1 MNNNEVV
8 KQEKKKHGKDIVIIV
23 LVFVIALLLG
33 IIIGQFA
40 LNNNSKNSTENN
52 KTNEVTKKDSNTSNT
67 EKNDSNTSNTEKTDN
82 SANTGTSTTKDNT
95 SVTKKTDEEIAKE
108 LITQNILELSQKNS
122 DQFGHYIDYRLKEY
136 RIDKI
141 YILTGNDR
149 LNAIDIHKG
158 ANGEGDSF
166 PDTDI
171 FAEIIYSIKP
181 VDINN
186 SGWIAGNGA
195 ISNGWIEQKHEMVH
209 IVEENGT
216 YKISDMGT
224 SW

>member
-1 MNNNEVV
+1 MDNNKVV

-52 KTNEVTKKDSNTSNT
+52 KTNDVTKKDSNTSNT
-67 EKNDSNTSNTEKTDN
+67 EKNDSNTS
-82 SANTGTSTTKDNT
+82 NTGTSTTKDNT

-108 LITQNILELSQKNS
+108 LFTQHIIEVSTTNADDKLQ
-122 DQFGHYIDYRLKEY
+122 EY

-149 LNAIDIHKG
+149 LTAIDIHKG
-158 ANGEGDSF
+158 ADGEGDSF

-186 SGWIAGNGA
+186 SGWLAGNGA
-195 ISNGWIEQKHEMVH
+195 ISNGWIEQKHNMVH

>member
-1 MNNNEVV
+1 MDSNEVV
-8 KQEKKKHGKDIVIIV
+8 KQEKKKHGKNSVIII

-52 KTNEVTKKDSNTSNT
+52 KTNDVTKKDSNTSNT
-67 EKNDSNTSNTEKTDN
+67 EKNDSNTS
-82 SANTGTSTTKDNT
+82 NTGTSTTKDNT

-108 LITQNILELSQKNS
+108 LFTQHIIEVSTTNADDKLQ
-122 DQFGHYIDYRLKEY
+122 EY

-149 LNAIDIHKG
+149 LTAIDIHKG
-158 ANGEGDSF
+158 ADGEGDSF

-186 SGWIAGNGA
+186 SGWLAGNGA
-195 ISNGWIEQKHEMVH
+195 ISNGWIEQKHNMVH

>member
-1 MNNNEVV
+1 MDNNEVV

-40 LNNNSKNSTENN
+40 LNNNSKNSAENN
-52 KTNEVTKKDSNTSNT
+52 KTNEVTKKDNNTTDTEKTDNSTNTSNT
-67 EKNDSNTSNTEKTDN
+67 EKADN

-108 LITQNILELSQKNS
+108 LFTQHIIEVSTTNAADKLQ
-122 DQFGHYIDYRLKEY
+122 EY

-149 LNAIDIHKG
+149 LTAIDIHKG
-158 ANGEGDSF
+158 ADGEGDSF

-186 SGWIAGNGA
+186 SGWLAGNGA
-195 ISNGWIEQKHEMVH
+195 ISNGWIEQKHNMVH
-209 IVEENGT
+209 IVKENGT
-216 YKISDMGT
+216 YKINDMGT

>member
-1 MNNNEVV
+1 MDNNEVV

-52 KTNEVTKKDSNTSNT
+52 KTNEVNKKDNNTS
-67 EKNDSNTSNTEKTDN
+67 DTEKTDN

-108 LITQNILELSQKNS
+108 LFTQHIIETSTTDADYKLQEYKIDSVNIL
-122 DQFGHYIDYRLKEY
+122 R
-136 RIDKI
+136 
-141 YILTGNDR
+141 GNDR
-149 LNAIDIHKG
+149 AYAVDIHKG
-158 ANGEGDSF
+158 ADGGAESF

-171 FAEIIYSIKP
+171 FADIDYSIKP

-186 SGWIAGNGA
+186 SGWFAGAGV
-195 ISNGWIEQKHEMVH
+195 IENGWIKNFNFVH
-209 IVEENGT
+209 IVKENGT

>member
-1 MNNNEVV
+1 MDNNKVV

-52 KTNEVTKKDSNTSNT
+52 KTNDVTKKDSNTSNT
-67 EKNDSNTSNTEKTDN
+67 EKNDSNTSNTEKNDSNT
-82 SANTGTSTTKDNT
+82 SNTGTSTTKDNT

-108 LITQNILELSQKNS
+108 LFTQHIIEVSTTNADDKLQ
-122 DQFGHYIDYRLKEY
+122 EY

-149 LNAIDIHKG
+149 LTAIDIHKG
-158 ANGEGDSF
+158 ADGEGDSF

-186 SGWIAGNGA
+186 SGWLAGNGA
-195 ISNGWIEQKHEMVH
+195 ISNGWIEQKHNMVH

>member
-1 MNNNEVV
+1 MDSNEVV
-8 KQEKKKHGKDIVIIV
+8 KQEKKKHGKNIVIII

-52 KTNEVTKKDSNTSNT
+52 KTNDVTKKDSNTSNT
-67 EKNDSNTSNTEKTDN
+67 EKNDSNTS
-82 SANTGTSTTKDNT
+82 NTGTSTTKDNT

-108 LITQNILELSQKNS
+108 LFTQHIIEVSTTNADDKLQ
-122 DQFGHYIDYRLKEY
+122 EY

-149 LNAIDIHKG
+149 LTAIDIHKG
-158 ANGEGDSF
+158 ADGEGDSF

-186 SGWIAGNGA
+186 SGWLAGNGA
-195 ISNGWIEQKHEMVH
+195 ISNGWIEQKHNMVH

>member
-1 MNNNEVV
+1 M
-8 KQEKKKHGKDIVIIV
+8 
-23 LVFVIALLLG
+23 
-33 IIIGQFA
+33 
-40 LNNNSKNSTENN
+40 
-52 KTNEVTKKDSNTSNT
+52 TKKDSNTSNT
-67 EKNDSNTSNTEKTDN
+67 EKNDSNTSNTEKNDSNT
-82 SANTGTSTTKDNT
+82 SNTGTSTTKDNT

-108 LITQNILELSQKNS
+108 LFTQHIIEVSTTNADDKLQ
-122 DQFGHYIDYRLKEY
+122 EY

-149 LNAIDIHKG
+149 LTAIDIHKG
-158 ANGEGDSF
+158 ADGEGDSF

-186 SGWIAGNGA
+186 SGWLAGNGA
-195 ISNGWIEQKHEMVH
+195 ISNGWIEQKHNMVH

>member
-1 MNNNEVV
+1 MDNNEVV

-40 LNNNSKNSTENN
+40 LNNNSKNSAENN
-52 KTNEVTKKDSNTSNT
+52 KTNEVNKKDN
-67 EKNDSNTSNTEKTDN
+67 NTSNTEKTDN

-108 LITQNILELSQKNS
+108 LFTQHIIEVSTTNADYKLQEYKIDSVNIL
-122 DQFGHYIDYRLKEY
+122 R
-136 RIDKI
+136 
-141 YILTGNDR
+141 GNDR
-149 LNAIDIHKG
+149 ASAVEMHKG
-158 ANGEGDSF
+158 ADGGAESF

-171 FAEIIYSIKP
+171 FADIDYSIKP

-186 SGWIAGNGA
+186 SGWFAGAGV
-195 ISNGWIEQKHEMVH
+195 IENGWIKNFNFVH
-209 IVEENGT
+209 IVKENGT

>member
-1 MNNNEVV
+1 MDNNEVV

-40 LNNNSKNSTENN
+40 LNNNSKNSAENN
-52 KTNEVTKKDSNTSNT
+52 KTNEVNKKDN
-67 EKNDSNTSNTEKTDN
+67 NTSNTEKTDNSTNTSNTEKADN

-108 LITQNILELSQKNS
+108 LFTQHIIEISTTDADYKLQEYKIDSVNIL
-122 DQFGHYIDYRLKEY
+122 R
-136 RIDKI
+136 
-141 YILTGNDR
+141 GNDR
-149 LNAIDIHKG
+149 SSAVEMHKG
-158 ANGEGDSF
+158 ADGGAESF

-171 FAEIIYSIKP
+171 FADIDYSIKP

-186 SGWIAGNGA
+186 SGWFAGVGV
-195 ISNGWIEQKHEMVH
+195 IENGWIKNFRFVH
-209 IVEENGT
+209 IVKENGT

>member
-1 MNNNEVV
+1 MDNNEVV
-8 KQEKKKHGKDIVIIV
+8 KQENKKHGKDIVIIV

-40 LNNNSKNSTENN
+40 LNNNSKNSAENN
-52 KTNEVTKKDSNTSNT
+52 KTNEVTKKDNNTTDTEKTDNSANTSNT
-67 EKNDSNTSNTEKTDN
+67 EKADN

-108 LITQNILELSQKNS
+108 LFTQHIIEVSTTDVDYKLQEYKIDSVNIL
-122 DQFGHYIDYRLKEY
+122 R
-136 RIDKI
+136 
-141 YILTGNDR
+141 GNDR
-149 LNAIDIHKG
+149 ASAVDIHKG
-158 ANGEGDSF
+158 ADGEGDSF

-186 SGWIAGNGA
+186 SGWLAGNGA
-195 ISNGWIEQKHEMVH
+195 ISNGWIEQKHNMVH
-209 IVEENGT
+209 IVKENGT
-216 YKISDMGT
+216 YKINDMGT